1 MVSVYSQQFLP
12 LTNVSLKWKLVRN
25 AKQILCNRYFQ
36 ELLLFITIY
45 FRKIFTDTFSLV
57 LKVTERQKDMLQSM
71 LILSKQSV
79 AVDLSYRDIL
89 LN

>member
-12 LTNVSLKWKLVRN
+12 LTNESLKWKLVRN

>member
-12 LTNVSLKWKLVRN
+12 LTNESLKWKLVQN

-45 FRKIFTDTFSLV
+45 FRKIFTDTFSFSLV
-57 LKVTERQKDMLQSM
+57 LKVTERQKDILQSM

-79 AVDLSYRDIL
+79 AVDLS
-89 LN
+89 